1 MVEVIIMNKF
11 YLLNRVNIFNES
23 NTSRVTKFFL
33 LFGILFIVVGCSLS
47 DTSESAPQD
56 NNNITTIETVIEHL
70 FTGPDQELID
80 LLYSPENITII
91 GSNTE
96 VEEVENPTELDLYL
110 EEKYKKSHFTEDMYS
125 QYIVMYVLAYH
136 GTADFN
142 DYHMEVDSIDI
153 EQNAT
158 TEGAYDFTVNVLY
171 NKAGNEQMN
180 AEVTGRAHI
189 YEEGKIASFKLFD
202 HKELYEAL
210 NTQN

>member
-1 MVEVIIMNKF
+1 MKRINV
-11 YLLNRVNIFNES
+11 
-23 NTSRVTKFFL
+23 L
-33 LFGILFIVVGCSLS
+33 LFGILLTVVGCSLS

-56 NNNITTIETVIEHL
+56 NNITTIEAVIEDL

-80 LLYSPENITII
+80 LLYSPENVTII
-91 GSNTE
+91 GSDTE
-96 VEEVENPTELDLYL
+96 VEEVENSTELDLYL

-125 QYIVMYVLAYH
+125 QYIVMYVLDYH
-136 GTADFN
+136 ISAHSN
-142 DYHMEVDSIDI
+142 DYRMEVDSIDI

-158 TEGAYDFTVNVLY
+158 TESAYDFTVNVRY

-180 AEVTGRAHI
+180 AEVTGRVHI
-189 YEEGKIASFKLFD
+189 YEESKIASFNLFD